1 MTSFEKSVSL
11 ERLDVLYDYIKRV
24 RDDLKDIAG
33 FVSNNQLEIYQD
45 LHKAMI
51 YVDDAA
57 NRLRFESTVGVY
69 KAGTAV
75 PKREVLICEVCG
87 KECDREELTIEH
99 LIDNVWFGVCNRCSR
114 VTPEKVYKHKVL
126 SDAEKKRMLEL
137 IGKINA
143 RR

>member
-1 MTSFEKSVSL
+1 MTSFEKTVSL

-24 RDDLKDIAG
+24 RDDLKDIVG
-33 FVSNNQLEIYQD
+33 FDSNNQLEIYQY

-57 NRLRFESTVGVY
+57 NRIRFEPTVEVY

-75 PKREVLICEVCG
+75 PKREVFIREVCG
-87 KECDREELTIEH
+87 KQCGREEMTIEH
-99 LIDNVWFGVCNRCSR
+99 LIYNVWVGECYRCSR

-126 SDAEKKRMLEL
+126 SDAEKKRIMEL